1 MRTVLLAAFM
11 AFIEVSAP
19 AQSNSSQ
26 ANDDNLYSLALKAS
40 ILQMEKEWGHLGHGA
55 YEDKIEIPT
64 NYRHMI
70 VRKDP
75 VITDDL
81 PTEFENHTIEFADDQ
96 ELVDR
101 YHKLNKSFAVLKVFP
116 IRNQGNV
123 LRIGVSVY
131 WFSYKKRRLAFGV
144 SDWSDVEFR
153 YDCGQGTLV
162 MSSVKLGGI

>member
-1 MRTVLLAAFM
+1 MAAFM